1 MPRGGPGRGQGRKRG
16 SKSRT
21 TLERENAALAEQLR
35 TRKVSRTD
43 LDVMLEIRD
52 FWMGYAATEQR
63 EAANQKRLPD
73 LDKMAKALDLA
84 GTMAAKRAP
93 FLHAKLSSVTVR
105 EEELDLTRLS
115 DAELSALQ
123 LIRAKAAIGRS
134 DHGGVGQTLQ

>member
-1 MPRGGPGRGQGRKRG
+1 MARGKKTGGRQRG
-16 SKSRT
+16 TPNRVT
-21 TLERENAALAEQLR
+21 IEREMAAQAEAMR
-35 TRKVSRTD
+35 TKRVTKTD
-43 LDVMLEIRD
+43 LEVMLEIRD

-63 EAANQKRLPD
+63 QAQDQGRAPD
-73 LDKMAKALDLA
+73 IDKMVKALDLA

-105 EEELDLTRLS
+105 EEELDLTRLT